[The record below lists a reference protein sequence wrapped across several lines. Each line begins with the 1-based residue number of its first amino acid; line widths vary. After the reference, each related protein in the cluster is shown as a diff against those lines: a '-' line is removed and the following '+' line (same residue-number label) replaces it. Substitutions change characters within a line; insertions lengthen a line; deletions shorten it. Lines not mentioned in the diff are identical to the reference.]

1 MPTYARREGGAYARG
16 NVVTLVRH
24 LGRRDLASQ
33 GPHGQRREPRVATKI
48 FTDRNIEAR
57 RTIDH
62 LGAERAYQGRLLLG
76 SDILKAELSGPRL
89 VLGDFNEWTR
99 GLTSRLLSADL
110 EAIKMRQFAR
120 RSRTYPGVLPLLHLD
135 HIYHD
140 RSLVLEHFSVYRTRL
155 SLIASDHLPLVAD
168 FRVP

>member
-76 SDILKAELSGPRL
+76 RFELDEAHDAGRTAVMHQPEAVHGP
-89 VLGDFNEWTR
+89 V
-99 GLTSRLLSADL
+99 GLA
-110 EAIKMRQFAR
+110 
-120 RSRTYPGVLPLLHLD
+120 
-135 HIYHD
+135 
-140 RSLVLEHFSVYRTRL
+140 
-155 SLIASDHLPLVAD
+155 
-168 FRVP
+168 